1 MNSIKESAL
10 ETFRIEANAVARL
23 AELLHGDFEK
33 AVESILQSKGRVV
46 VCGMGKSGLI
56 GKKIAATLASTG
68 TPSYFMHPTE
78 ALHGDLGMLMQEDIL
93 LVISKSGETDELLR
107 VIPHARR
114 RCSLLI
120 AIVGHQNSTLAR
132 RADLVLDVS
141 VEREACPLRLSP
153 TASTVAALAMG
164 DALVVALINER
175 GLGTE
180 DFARSHPGGNLGQRL
195 LCRVEDVMACDALP
209 VVQPEQGMRSVI
221 STMTKGRLGIAAVLA
236 DGAICGIITD
246 GDLRRAMDRH
256 DHVLR
261 LKAREIMTDHPRTIS
276 PHTLAAEA
284 QQMMMQHEVTSL
296 LVTPDGRSLQ
306 GIVHIHHLNTALG
319 TNDL

>member
-23 AELLHGDFEK
+23 AELLNGDFEK
-33 AVESILQSKGRVV
+33 AVEAILQSKGRVV

-78 ALHGDLGMLMQEDIL
+78 ALHGDLGMVMREDIL

-120 AIVGHQNSTLAR
+120 AMVGQMTSTLAR
-132 RADLVLDVS
+132 HADLVLDTS
-141 VEREACPLRLSP
+141 VEREACPLRLAP

-175 GLGTE
+175 GLRRE
-180 DFARSHPGGNLGQRL
+180 DFARSHPGGSLGHRL
-195 LCRVEDVMACDALP
+195 LCRVEDVMARDALP
-209 VVQPEQGMRSVI
+209 VVQPGQDMRSVI
-221 STMTKGRLGIAAVLA
+221 STMTKGRLGIAAVLT
-236 DGAICGIITD
+236 DGVICGIITD

-256 DHVLR
+256 DNVLR
-261 LKAREIMTDHPRTIS
+261 LKALDIMTDHPRTTA
-276 PHTLAAEA
+276 PDTLAVEA
-284 QQMMMQHEVTSL
+284 QQVMMDHEITSL
-296 LVTPDGRSLQ
+296 LVTSNGRSLQ
-306 GIVHIHHLNTALG
+306 GIVHIHHLNSVLG
-319 TNDL
+319 TNGT

>member
-10 ETFRIEANAVARL
+10 ETFRIEARAVARL
-23 AELLHGDFEK
+23 AELLNGDFEK
-33 AVESILQSKGRVV
+33 AVEAMLRSKGRVV

-78 ALHGDLGMLMQEDIL
+78 ALHGDLGMLMREDIL
-93 LVISKSGETDELLR
+93 LAISKSGETSELLQM
-107 VIPHARR
+107 IPHARR

-120 AIVGHQNSTLAR
+120 AMVGRQTSSLGR
-132 RADLVLDVS
+132 LADLVLDVS

-175 GLGTE
+175 GLGRE
-180 DFARSHPGGNLGQRL
+180 DFARSHPGGTLGHRL
-195 LCRVEDVMACDALP
+195 LCRVEDVMAREVLP
-209 VVQPEQGMRSVI
+209 VVPPEQDMRRVI
-221 STMTKGRLGIAAVLA
+221 STMTKGRLGVAVVLNE
-236 DGAICGIITD
+236 DGICGIITD

-261 LKAREIMTDHPRTIS
+261 LKARDIMTEHPRMVS
-276 PHTLAAEA
+276 PETLATEA
-284 QQMMMQHEVTSL
+284 QQMMMQHEITSL

-306 GIVHIHHLNTALG
+306 GIVHIHHLNSVLG
-319 TNDL
+319 THAL